1 MEKLSRVKK
10 YAQLRE
16 ELMNDAESQV
26 TSSDL
31 SEFAKRLNRID
42 SAQFE
47 SIESNQQTGHDPV
60 HLRRETYF
68 EDNQRVEKE
77 DTLSMTFN
85 NEYLDEYINEVKQYN
100 KERGFLSSENTT
112 SNILNNIL
120 NKVDSKEIDSLK
132 DLELEPSFEE
142 TTEIPIFSQNND
154 ATNISL
160 EVKNLLNSSKEAE
173 ENQETDKK
181 MVYIE
186 ADDEITPIKQPVD
199 LEEELKKEKELRERL
214 VNETV
219 MMRSQLDDYDKELND
234 VNDSVVYANRILN
247 VVLVILILAM
257 LIISGVL
264 IYWIILDKGVI

>member
-42 SAQFE
+42 SAQFDT
-47 SIESNQQTGHDPV
+47 IETNQQADHDPV

-68 EDNQRVEKE
+68 EDNQKNEKE

-112 SNILNNIL
+112 SNILNGL
-120 NKVDSKEIDSLK
+120 RKKVDSKEIDSLS
-132 DLELEPSFEE
+132 DLNLEPSFEE

-154 ATNISL
+154 ATSISL
-160 EVKNLLNSSKEAE
+160 EVKNLLNASKEIE
-173 ENQETDKK
+173 EEDKPEQA
-181 MVYIE
+181 MTYIE
-186 ADDEITPIKQPVD
+186 ADDEITPIKQSVD
-199 LEEELKKEKELRERL
+199 FEEELRKEKELREKL
-214 VNETV
+214 MNETV

-234 VNDSVVYANRILN
+234 VNDSVVHTNRILN
-247 VVLVILILAM
+247 VVLIILILAM
-257 LIISGVL
+257 LVISGVL
-264 IYWIILDKGVI
+264 IYWIMLDKGVI

>member
-42 SAQFE
+42 SAQFDT
-47 SIESNQQTGHDPV
+47 IETNQQADHDPV

-68 EDNQRVEKE
+68 EDNQKIEKE

-112 SNILNNIL
+112 SNILNGL
-120 NKVDSKEIDSLK
+120 RNKVDSKEIDSLS
-132 DLELEPSFEE
+132 DLKLEPSFEE

-154 ATNISL
+154 ATSISL
-160 EVKNLLNSSKEAE
+160 EVKNLLNASKEIE
-173 ENQETDKK
+173 EEEKSNQAMT
-181 MVYIE
+181 YIE
-186 ADDEITPIKQPVD
+186 ADDVITPIKQPVD
-199 LEEELKKEKELRERL
+199 FEEELRKEKELREKL
-214 VNETV
+214 MNETV

-234 VNDSVVYANRILN
+234 VNDSVVHTNRILN

-257 LIISGVL
+257 LVISGVL
-264 IYWIILDKGVI
+264 IYWIMLDKGVI

>member
-42 SAQFE
+42 SSQFDT
-47 SIESNQQTGHDPV
+47 IEEKKQADHDPV

-68 EDNQRVEKE
+68 EDNSNSEKE

-112 SNILNNIL
+112 SNILNEIRK
-120 NKVDSKEIDSLK
+120 KVDSKEIDSLN
-132 DLELEPSFEE
+132 DLDFEPSFEE
-142 TTEIPIFSQNND
+142 TTEIPIFSQKND
-154 ATNISL
+154 ATCISL
-160 EVKNLLNSSKEAE
+160 EVKNLLNASKDAE
-173 ENQETDKK
+173 IKQDTEKE

-186 ADDEITPIKQPVD
+186 ADDEITPISQPVNI
-199 LEEELKKEKELRERL
+199 EEELKKEKELREKL
-214 VNETV
+214 VNATV
-219 MMRSQLDDYDKELND
+219 MMRTQLDDYDKELSD
-234 VNDSVVYANRILN
+234 VNDSMVHTNRILN

-257 LIISGVL
+257 LVISGIL
-264 IYWIILDKGVI
+264 IYWIMLDKGVI

>member
-42 SAQFE
+42 SSQFDT
-47 SIESNQQTGHDPV
+47 IEEKKQADHDPV

-68 EDNQRVEKE
+68 EDNSNSEKE

-112 SNILNNIL
+112 SNILNEIRK
-120 NKVDSKEIDSLK
+120 KVDSKEIDSLN
-132 DLELEPSFEE
+132 DLDFEPSFEE
-142 TTEIPIFSQNND
+142 TTEIPIFSQKND
-154 ATNISL
+154 ATSISL
-160 EVKNLLNSSKEAE
+160 EVKNLLNASKDAE
-173 ENQETDKK
+173 IKQDTEKE

-186 ADDEITPIKQPVD
+186 ADDEITPISQPVNI
-199 LEEELKKEKELRERL
+199 EEELKKEKELREKL
-214 VNETV
+214 VNATV
-219 MMRSQLDDYDKELND
+219 MMRTQLDDYDKELSD
-234 VNDSVVYANRILN
+234 VNDSMVHTNRILN

-257 LIISGVL
+257 LVISGIL
-264 IYWIILDKGVI
+264 IYWIMLDKGVI